1 VKSSS
6 GPFAV
11 SALSS
16 WTVPVTEDVVAT
28 VSNLPFGSSVD
39 GHRVLTGP
47 PDPRQHPC
55 GSGQSPYPAGY
66 AGRPAEALAICPGF
80 PLPFGDRRWLLG
92 SSCARWGAGP
102 SLRSAYRTLAVRTPA
117 GFPRSTRV
125 RYDRGGC
132 PLNSGTAML
141 SRLTM
146 GLQPAPAASQRPV
159 LHPAGAIHRR
169 GSRSRGIIRGSLAF
183 TRPVFPLPVTPGWN
197 RGPWA
202 SPSSSTPRR
211 YRRRMSKWGRALS
224 TGPELRCRHQVD
236 PPIR

>member
-1 VKSSS
+1 MSLPRCLTCPSVPALLIIESSQ
-6 GPFAV
+6 AHLTHV
-11 SALSS
+11 STL
-16 WTVPVTEDVVAT
+16 
-28 VSNLPFGSSVD
+28 
-39 GHRVLTGP
+39 
-47 PDPRQHPC
+47 
-55 GSGQSPYPAGY
+55 
-66 AGRPAEALAICPGF
+66 
-80 PLPFGDRRWLLG
+80 
-92 SSCARWGAGP
+92 AGP
-102 SLRSAYRTLAVRTPA
+102 SSTRIRPVMRGDQRRCWPSAPVSRCLSATGVGFLGHPVPAGELGLPYGRLTGRLRVRTPA

-141 SRLTM
+141 SRLTL

-159 LHPAGAIHRR
+159 LHPAEAIHRR
-169 GSRSRGIIRGSLAF
+169 GSRSRGIIRGSLTF
-183 TRPVFPLPVTPGWN
+183 TRPGFPLPVTPGWN

-202 SPSSSTPRR
+202 SPSSFTPRR

>member
-1 VKSSS
+1 MVIESSQAHLTHVS
-6 GPFAV
+6 TLAGPGRARIRPVMRGGQRRRWPSAPV
-11 SALSS
+11 SRCLSA
-16 WTVPVTEDVVAT
+16 TGVGFLGHPVPAGELG
-28 VSNLPFGSSVD
+28 LPCG
-39 GHRVLTGP
+39 RLTG
-47 PDPRQHPC
+47 R
-55 GSGQSPYPAGY
+55 
-66 AGRPAEALAICPGF
+66 
-80 PLPFGDRRWLLG
+80 
-92 SSCARWGAGP
+92 
-102 SLRSAYRTLAVRTPA
+102 LRVRTPA

-159 LHPAGAIHRR
+159 LHPTGTIHRR
-169 GSRSRGIIRGSLAF
+169 GSRSRGIIRGSLTF

-197 RGPWA
+197 RDPWA